1 MDIERPGGIHGK
13 PLLWANDPKHLKNM
27 KYLYNDKQK
36 RKIDLDSEAETY
48 DFIFGTAISRI
59 IQWGS
64 ILCGFLPDTA

>member
-1 MDIERPGGIHGK
+1 
-13 PLLWANDPKHLKNM
+13 M
-27 KYLYNDKQK
+27 KYLKNDQQK
-36 RKIDLDSEAETY
+36 RRIDLDSEAQTY